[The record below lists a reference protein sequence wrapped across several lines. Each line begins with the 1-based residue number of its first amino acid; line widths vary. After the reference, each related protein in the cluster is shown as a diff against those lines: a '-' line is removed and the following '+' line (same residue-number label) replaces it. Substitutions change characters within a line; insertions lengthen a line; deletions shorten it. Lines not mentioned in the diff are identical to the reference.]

1 MAENKASIDIERPA
15 SQRTLTPSYTGSAA
29 KKDEESPATKEDVA
43 QPEDPNAVDWD
54 GPDDP
59 NNPMNW
65 PARKK
70 WTCIGALSVMTL
82 LTYGSSMFAPGVPD
96 IMREFETSNRNI
108 ATFVVSVYVL
118 GFAFGPLLAAPLSEI
133 YGRAIVFNIAN
144 VLFLIMTVATALSQ
158 NMPMLIVFRFLMGF
172 TGSTPVTNGSGTI
185 SDIFPVQE
193 RGKAMAV
200 WAMGPLLGPCIGP
213 LAGGYMVEAIGWRWV
228 FWLIAILVSPIS
240 LRVYLK
246 KETGNQDLYSILDKD
261 GLTPKQRLSNASI
274 RPMRMLFTHLP
285 VFILSLYVAIVYGV
299 LYLMFSTFT
308 FVFAQQY
315 GFGTGT
321 IGLAYLPT
329 GIGMLLGTMT
339 FGVMTDVVIKKKIEQ
354 NGKTVPE
361 DRLPIWMTLPS
372 GLLIVG
378 ALFWY
383 GWAADQNVHWIVP
396 MIGVALFCFGL
407 MGIMM
412 CLQTYL
418 VDAYITYAASAVAA
432 MTVLRSLA
440 GAMLPLAGL
449 SMYDD
454 LGLGWG
460 NSILAFLA
468 LALVPV
474 PVIFFLYGPK
484 IRAKSPNNLDHTSHR
499 SSDVEAAP
507 KEEREKVSNTDILRE
522 SWSKKALIVAFT
534 GLFATTFITQFL
546 KYATKVYDAY
556 ATSAFQRHSALA
568 TANVVST
575 IIGLVTY
582 PIMAKFSNVFGRAEG
597 LTFSIL
603 FLVLSQVMYAACQN
617 IATYIAGGIFESIGD
632 TGYVIMQQVFIADTT
647 SLINRGLWTSL
658 PESFAS
664 IPTLYLGSIVADSV
678 LKHSTWRW
686 GYGMWALI
694 LPFCAAPLII
704 TLYVLQRRARKAG
717 YRRKGAWDA
726 ADKTQPLS
734 KRIINLIWVDLD
746 ILGAVLLVLGLGLT
760 LIPLSL
766 TGARNSDRWDQGS
779 YIAMLVIGVV
789 VVGVFFVWDTKFA
802 KVPFVPFRM
811 IKERTV
817 VAACVLSMLDFFHYS
832 CFTLFFPSYLQV
844 AGGFSPGHA
853 TRIDN
858 ALRVAF
864 QIASV
869 LVGVLMKY
877 TKRSQ
882 IFVFIGVPLCVLGQG
897 LMIHFVNMNGGHAN
911 EASFIT
917 AKTLVGVGRAFYQT
931 AAQVSIQALVAKEDV
946 PVVTGVYYAAMNFG
960 GAVGTS
966 VGGAIWNNILPQK
979 LTKYLPEQAKP
990 NAFKIYKSIVVAQK
1004 FAKGTPVRAAIDQ
1017 AYRETQRLLA
1027 IAATC
1032 SLAPMLIVMFAL
1044 KAVDLTKVDEA
1055 KIEENKSTDGE
1066 VEPAVMRENV
1076 QVKN

>member
-82 LTYGSSMFAPGVPD
+82 LTPLGSSMFAPGVPD

-158 NMPMLIVFRFLMGF
+158 NMPMLIAFRFLMGF

-228 FWLIAILVSPIS
+228 FWLIAILTGFIAALCYFAAPETYAPTL
-240 LRVYLK
+240 LRAKAAKLK

-484 IRAKSPNNLDHTSHR
+484 IRAKSPNNL
-499 SSDVEAAP
+499 
-507 KEEREKVSNTDILRE
+507 
-522 SWSKKALIVAFT
+522 
-534 GLFATTFITQFL
+534 G
-546 KYATKVYDAY
+546 
-556 ATSAFQRHSALA
+556 
-568 TANVVST
+568 
-575 IIGLVTY
+575 
-582 PIMAKFSNVFGRAEG
+582 
-597 LTFSIL
+597 
-603 FLVLSQVMYAACQN
+603 
-617 IATYIAGGIFESIGD
+617 
-632 TGYVIMQQVFIADTT
+632 
-647 SLINRGLWTSL
+647 
-658 PESFAS
+658 
-664 IPTLYLGSIVADSV
+664 
-678 LKHSTWRW
+678 
-686 GYGMWALI
+686 
-694 LPFCAAPLII
+694 
-704 TLYVLQRRARKAG
+704 
-717 YRRKGAWDA
+717 
-726 ADKTQPLS
+726 
-734 KRIINLIWVDLD
+734 
-746 ILGAVLLVLGLGLT
+746 
-760 LIPLSL
+760 
-766 TGARNSDRWDQGS
+766 
-779 YIAMLVIGVV
+779 
-789 VVGVFFVWDTKFA
+789 
-802 KVPFVPFRM
+802 
-811 IKERTV
+811 
-817 VAACVLSMLDFFHYS
+817 
-832 CFTLFFPSYLQV
+832 
-844 AGGFSPGHA
+844 
-853 TRIDN
+853 
-858 ALRVAF
+858 
-864 QIASV
+864 
-869 LVGVLMKY
+869 
-877 TKRSQ
+877 
-882 IFVFIGVPLCVLGQG
+882 
-897 LMIHFVNMNGGHAN
+897 
-911 EASFIT
+911 
-917 AKTLVGVGRAFYQT
+917 
-931 AAQVSIQALVAKEDV
+931 
-946 PVVTGVYYAAMNFG
+946 
-960 GAVGTS
+960 
-966 VGGAIWNNILPQK
+966 
-979 LTKYLPEQAKP
+979 
-990 NAFKIYKSIVVAQK
+990 
-1004 FAKGTPVRAAIDQ
+1004 
-1017 AYRETQRLLA
+1017 
-1027 IAATC
+1027 
-1032 SLAPMLIVMFAL
+1032 
-1044 KAVDLTKVDEA
+1044 
-1055 KIEENKSTDGE
+1055 
-1066 VEPAVMRENV
+1066 
-1076 QVKN
+1076 

>member
-1 MAENKASIDIERPA
+1 MVENKASIDIERPA
-15 SQRTLTPSYTGSAA
+15 SQRTLTPSYAGSAA
-29 KKDEESPATKEDVA
+29 KKDEESATKEDIV
-43 QPEDPNAVDWD
+43 QDEDPNAVGWD

-59 NNPMNW
+59 SNPMNW
-65 PARKK
+65 PAKKK
-70 WTCIGALSVMTL
+70 WSCIGALSVMTL
-82 LTYGSSMFAPGVPD
+82 LTPLGSSMFAPGVPD

-118 GFAFGPLLAAPLSEI
+118 GFTFGPLLAAPLSEI

-228 FWLIAILVSPIS
+228 FWLIAILTGFIAALCYFAAPETYAPTL
-240 LRVYLK
+240 LRAKAAKLM

-329 GIGMLLGTMT
+329 GIGMLFGTMT

-418 VDAYITYAASAVAA
+418 VDAYITYAASVVAA

-440 GAMLPLAGL
+440 GALLPLAGL

-468 LALVPV
+468 LVLVPV

-484 IRAKSPNNLDHTSHR
+484 IRAKSPNNL
-499 SSDVEAAP
+499 
-507 KEEREKVSNTDILRE
+507 
-522 SWSKKALIVAFT
+522 
-534 GLFATTFITQFL
+534 G
-546 KYATKVYDAY
+546 
-556 ATSAFQRHSALA
+556 
-568 TANVVST
+568 
-575 IIGLVTY
+575 
-582 PIMAKFSNVFGRAEG
+582 
-597 LTFSIL
+597 
-603 FLVLSQVMYAACQN
+603 
-617 IATYIAGGIFESIGD
+617 
-632 TGYVIMQQVFIADTT
+632 
-647 SLINRGLWTSL
+647 
-658 PESFAS
+658 
-664 IPTLYLGSIVADSV
+664 
-678 LKHSTWRW
+678 
-686 GYGMWALI
+686 
-694 LPFCAAPLII
+694 
-704 TLYVLQRRARKAG
+704 
-717 YRRKGAWDA
+717 
-726 ADKTQPLS
+726 
-734 KRIINLIWVDLD
+734 
-746 ILGAVLLVLGLGLT
+746 
-760 LIPLSL
+760 
-766 TGARNSDRWDQGS
+766 
-779 YIAMLVIGVV
+779 
-789 VVGVFFVWDTKFA
+789 
-802 KVPFVPFRM
+802 
-811 IKERTV
+811 
-817 VAACVLSMLDFFHYS
+817 
-832 CFTLFFPSYLQV
+832 
-844 AGGFSPGHA
+844 
-853 TRIDN
+853 
-858 ALRVAF
+858 
-864 QIASV
+864 
-869 LVGVLMKY
+869 
-877 TKRSQ
+877 
-882 IFVFIGVPLCVLGQG
+882 
-897 LMIHFVNMNGGHAN
+897 
-911 EASFIT
+911 
-917 AKTLVGVGRAFYQT
+917 
-931 AAQVSIQALVAKEDV
+931 
-946 PVVTGVYYAAMNFG
+946 
-960 GAVGTS
+960 
-966 VGGAIWNNILPQK
+966 
-979 LTKYLPEQAKP
+979 
-990 NAFKIYKSIVVAQK
+990 
-1004 FAKGTPVRAAIDQ
+1004 
-1017 AYRETQRLLA
+1017 
-1027 IAATC
+1027 
-1032 SLAPMLIVMFAL
+1032 
-1044 KAVDLTKVDEA
+1044 
-1055 KIEENKSTDGE
+1055 
-1066 VEPAVMRENV
+1066 
-1076 QVKN
+1076 

>member
-1 MAENKASIDIERPA
+1 MAETKASIDIERPV
-15 SQRTLTPSYTGSAA
+15 SQRTLTPSYTGSAT
-29 KKDEESPATKEDVA
+29 KKDEENATKEDLA
-43 QPEDPNAVDWD
+43 QPEDPNAVGWD

-65 PARKK
+65 PAKKK

-82 LTYGSSMFAPGVPD
+82 LTPLGSSMFAPGVPD

-228 FWLIAILVSPIS
+228 FWLIAILTGFIAALCYFAAPETYAPTL
-240 LRVYLK
+240 LRAKAAKLK

-261 GLTPKQRLSNASI
+261 GLTPKERLRNASI

-339 FGVMTDVVIKKKIEQ
+339 FGVLTDVVIKKKIEQ

-378 ALFWY
+378 SLFWY
-383 GWAADQNVHWIVP
+383 GWAADQNTHWIVP

-484 IRAKSPNNLDHTSHR
+484 IRAKSPNNLD
-499 SSDVEAAP
+499 
-507 KEEREKVSNTDILRE
+507 
-522 SWSKKALIVAFT
+522 
-534 GLFATTFITQFL
+534 
-546 KYATKVYDAY
+546 
-556 ATSAFQRHSALA
+556 
-568 TANVVST
+568 
-575 IIGLVTY
+575 
-582 PIMAKFSNVFGRAEG
+582 
-597 LTFSIL
+597 
-603 FLVLSQVMYAACQN
+603 
-617 IATYIAGGIFESIGD
+617 
-632 TGYVIMQQVFIADTT
+632 
-647 SLINRGLWTSL
+647 
-658 PESFAS
+658 
-664 IPTLYLGSIVADSV
+664 
-678 LKHSTWRW
+678 
-686 GYGMWALI
+686 
-694 LPFCAAPLII
+694 
-704 TLYVLQRRARKAG
+704 
-717 YRRKGAWDA
+717 
-726 ADKTQPLS
+726 
-734 KRIINLIWVDLD
+734 
-746 ILGAVLLVLGLGLT
+746 
-760 LIPLSL
+760 
-766 TGARNSDRWDQGS
+766 
-779 YIAMLVIGVV
+779 
-789 VVGVFFVWDTKFA
+789 
-802 KVPFVPFRM
+802 
-811 IKERTV
+811 
-817 VAACVLSMLDFFHYS
+817 
-832 CFTLFFPSYLQV
+832 
-844 AGGFSPGHA
+844 
-853 TRIDN
+853 
-858 ALRVAF
+858 
-864 QIASV
+864 
-869 LVGVLMKY
+869 
-877 TKRSQ
+877 
-882 IFVFIGVPLCVLGQG
+882 
-897 LMIHFVNMNGGHAN
+897 
-911 EASFIT
+911 
-917 AKTLVGVGRAFYQT
+917 
-931 AAQVSIQALVAKEDV
+931 
-946 PVVTGVYYAAMNFG
+946 
-960 GAVGTS
+960 
-966 VGGAIWNNILPQK
+966 
-979 LTKYLPEQAKP
+979 
-990 NAFKIYKSIVVAQK
+990 
-1004 FAKGTPVRAAIDQ
+1004 
-1017 AYRETQRLLA
+1017 
-1027 IAATC
+1027 
-1032 SLAPMLIVMFAL
+1032 
-1044 KAVDLTKVDEA
+1044 
-1055 KIEENKSTDGE
+1055 
-1066 VEPAVMRENV
+1066 
-1076 QVKN
+1076 

>member
-1 MAENKASIDIERPA
+1 MAENKASLDIERPA
-15 SQRTLTPSYTGSAA
+15 SQRTLTPSYTSSTA
-29 KKDEESPATKEDVA
+29 KKDEESATREDVVED
-43 QPEDPNAVDWD
+43 EDPNAVGWD

-65 PARKK
+65 PAKKK
-70 WTCIGALSVMTL
+70 WSCIGALSVMTL
-82 LTYGSSMFAPGVPD
+82 LTPLGSSMFAPGVPD

-144 VLFLIMTVATALSQ
+144 VLFLIMTVATALSK

-228 FWLIAILVSPIS
+228 FWLIAILTGFIAALCYFAAPETYAPTL
-240 LRVYLK
+240 LRAKAAKLK

-329 GIGMLLGTMT
+329 GIGMLFGTIT
-339 FGVMTDVVIKKKIEQ
+339 FGVMTDVVIKKKIAQ

-484 IRAKSPNNLDHTSHR
+484 IRAKSPNNL
-499 SSDVEAAP
+499 
-507 KEEREKVSNTDILRE
+507 
-522 SWSKKALIVAFT
+522 
-534 GLFATTFITQFL
+534 G
-546 KYATKVYDAY
+546 
-556 ATSAFQRHSALA
+556 
-568 TANVVST
+568 
-575 IIGLVTY
+575 
-582 PIMAKFSNVFGRAEG
+582 
-597 LTFSIL
+597 
-603 FLVLSQVMYAACQN
+603 
-617 IATYIAGGIFESIGD
+617 
-632 TGYVIMQQVFIADTT
+632 
-647 SLINRGLWTSL
+647 
-658 PESFAS
+658 
-664 IPTLYLGSIVADSV
+664 
-678 LKHSTWRW
+678 
-686 GYGMWALI
+686 
-694 LPFCAAPLII
+694 
-704 TLYVLQRRARKAG
+704 
-717 YRRKGAWDA
+717 
-726 ADKTQPLS
+726 
-734 KRIINLIWVDLD
+734 
-746 ILGAVLLVLGLGLT
+746 
-760 LIPLSL
+760 
-766 TGARNSDRWDQGS
+766 
-779 YIAMLVIGVV
+779 
-789 VVGVFFVWDTKFA
+789 
-802 KVPFVPFRM
+802 
-811 IKERTV
+811 
-817 VAACVLSMLDFFHYS
+817 
-832 CFTLFFPSYLQV
+832 
-844 AGGFSPGHA
+844 
-853 TRIDN
+853 
-858 ALRVAF
+858 
-864 QIASV
+864 
-869 LVGVLMKY
+869 
-877 TKRSQ
+877 
-882 IFVFIGVPLCVLGQG
+882 
-897 LMIHFVNMNGGHAN
+897 
-911 EASFIT
+911 
-917 AKTLVGVGRAFYQT
+917 
-931 AAQVSIQALVAKEDV
+931 
-946 PVVTGVYYAAMNFG
+946 
-960 GAVGTS
+960 
-966 VGGAIWNNILPQK
+966 
-979 LTKYLPEQAKP
+979 
-990 NAFKIYKSIVVAQK
+990 
-1004 FAKGTPVRAAIDQ
+1004 
-1017 AYRETQRLLA
+1017 
-1027 IAATC
+1027 
-1032 SLAPMLIVMFAL
+1032 
-1044 KAVDLTKVDEA
+1044 
-1055 KIEENKSTDGE
+1055 
-1066 VEPAVMRENV
+1066 
-1076 QVKN
+1076 

>member
-1 MAENKASIDIERPA
+1 MAETKASIDIERSA
-15 SQRTLTPSYTGSAA
+15 SQPTLTPSCTGSAA
-29 KKDEESPATKEDVA
+29 KKDEESPTKEELTQD
-43 QPEDPNAVDWD
+43 EDPNAVGWD
-54 GPDDP
+54 GSDDP

-65 PARKK
+65 PAKKK
-70 WTCIGALSVMTL
+70 WSCIGALSVMTL
-82 LTYGSSMFAPGVPD
+82 LTPLGSSMFAPGVPD

-228 FWLIAILVSPIS
+228 FWLIAILTGFIAALCYFAAPETYAPTL
-240 LRVYLK
+240 LRAKATKLK

-329 GIGMLLGTMT
+329 GIGMLFGTMT
-339 FGVMTDVVIKKKIEQ
+339 FGVMTDVVIKKRIAQ

-484 IRAKSPNNLDHTSHR
+484 IRAKSPNNL
-499 SSDVEAAP
+499 
-507 KEEREKVSNTDILRE
+507 
-522 SWSKKALIVAFT
+522 
-534 GLFATTFITQFL
+534 G
-546 KYATKVYDAY
+546 
-556 ATSAFQRHSALA
+556 
-568 TANVVST
+568 
-575 IIGLVTY
+575 
-582 PIMAKFSNVFGRAEG
+582 
-597 LTFSIL
+597 
-603 FLVLSQVMYAACQN
+603 
-617 IATYIAGGIFESIGD
+617 
-632 TGYVIMQQVFIADTT
+632 
-647 SLINRGLWTSL
+647 
-658 PESFAS
+658 
-664 IPTLYLGSIVADSV
+664 
-678 LKHSTWRW
+678 
-686 GYGMWALI
+686 
-694 LPFCAAPLII
+694 
-704 TLYVLQRRARKAG
+704 
-717 YRRKGAWDA
+717 
-726 ADKTQPLS
+726 
-734 KRIINLIWVDLD
+734 
-746 ILGAVLLVLGLGLT
+746 
-760 LIPLSL
+760 
-766 TGARNSDRWDQGS
+766 
-779 YIAMLVIGVV
+779 
-789 VVGVFFVWDTKFA
+789 
-802 KVPFVPFRM
+802 
-811 IKERTV
+811 
-817 VAACVLSMLDFFHYS
+817 
-832 CFTLFFPSYLQV
+832 
-844 AGGFSPGHA
+844 
-853 TRIDN
+853 
-858 ALRVAF
+858 
-864 QIASV
+864 
-869 LVGVLMKY
+869 
-877 TKRSQ
+877 
-882 IFVFIGVPLCVLGQG
+882 
-897 LMIHFVNMNGGHAN
+897 
-911 EASFIT
+911 
-917 AKTLVGVGRAFYQT
+917 
-931 AAQVSIQALVAKEDV
+931 
-946 PVVTGVYYAAMNFG
+946 
-960 GAVGTS
+960 
-966 VGGAIWNNILPQK
+966 
-979 LTKYLPEQAKP
+979 
-990 NAFKIYKSIVVAQK
+990 
-1004 FAKGTPVRAAIDQ
+1004 
-1017 AYRETQRLLA
+1017 
-1027 IAATC
+1027 
-1032 SLAPMLIVMFAL
+1032 
-1044 KAVDLTKVDEA
+1044 
-1055 KIEENKSTDGE
+1055 
-1066 VEPAVMRENV
+1066 
-1076 QVKN
+1076 